1 MIIGIRALKTLLAS
15 ITPSDEIPTPALAV
29 PYEAPR
35 LANTNADATPMYP
48 KKYGEASGYRR
59 TIKVSIVHN
68 RKKLNGRMVDK

>member
-35 LANTNADATPMYP
+35 LAKTKAEATPMYP
-48 KKYGEASGYRR
+48 KKY
-59 TIKVSIVHN
+59 
-68 RKKLNGRMVDK
+68 